1 MNDAAPSPERPAQP
15 EWWDKVGPEDFDGH
29 SAFQSL
35 TPEQKLLWLSQIQRF
50 IATAKGKA
58 SERACRTFTAR

>member
-1 MNDAAPSPERPAQP
+1 MHDRTVNPEPPSQP

-29 SAFQSL
+29 SEFQRL

-50 IATAKGKA
+50 IATARGKA
-58 SERACRTFTAR
+58 AERACRPFRGR